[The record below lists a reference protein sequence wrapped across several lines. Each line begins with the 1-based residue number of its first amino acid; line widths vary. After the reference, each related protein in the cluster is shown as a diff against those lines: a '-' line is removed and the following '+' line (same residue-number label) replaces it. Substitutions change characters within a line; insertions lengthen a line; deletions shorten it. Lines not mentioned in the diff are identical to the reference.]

1 VIEGLCSRATL
12 AYSWHFPRE
21 GPDAQHDTDHSPDS
35 LKPSALAGLTDE
47 VLVGRARNKDVAA
60 FEELL
65 GRYEDKLY
73 RLAMRFVRNENDAQE
88 ILQDVFLSAWR
99 NLPGFEG
106 RAQFGSWMYRVT
118 VNAALMFLR
127 ARNRHPEVMLDD
139 IEPGTLHKVA
149 EQSVHGSSE
158 DWSQRPDEQFQSEEL
173 RRHIQTAV
181 DALPDGLRTSFWC
194 ATWKVFP
201 PRRRPICSACRCLR
215 SRHACTAPAWPCVR
229 PSGSTSRRR
238 AAQGCD
244 EHDVCPAVDLR
255 RGPAGRR
262 AQSGGGAQCA
272 C

>member
-1 VIEGLCSRATL
+1 M
-12 AYSWHFPRE
+12 P
-21 GPDAQHDTDHSPDS
+21 QHDTDHSPDGPAS
-35 LKPSALAGLTDE
+35 STLAGLTDE
-47 VLVGRARNKDVAA
+47 VLVGRARSKDVAA

-65 GRYEDKLY
+65 GRHEDKLY

-139 IEPGTLHKVA
+139 IEPGALHKAA

-158 DWSQRPDEQFQSEEL
+158 DWSQRPDEQLQSEEL

-181 DALPDGLRTSFWC
+181 DALPDGLRT
-194 ATWKVFP
+194 VFLV
-201 PRRRPICSACRCLR
+201 RDVEGLSTEE
-215 SRHACTAPAWPCVR
+215 TAEMLGL
-229 PSGSTSRRR
+229 SL
-238 AAQGCD
+238 
-244 EHDVCPAVDLR
+244 PAVKTRLHRARLALR
-255 RGPAGRR
+255 EAIGQYFAP
-262 AQSGGGAQCA
+262 
-272 C
+272 

>member
-1 VIEGLCSRATL
+1 MPQS
-12 AYSWHFPRE
+12 
-21 GPDAQHDTDHSPDS
+21 DTHHSPDGAN
-35 LKPSALAGLTDE
+35 PSALAGLTDE
-47 VLVGRARNKDVAA
+47 VLVARARGKDVAA

-65 GRYEDKLY
+65 GRYDDKLY

-139 IEPGTLHKVA
+139 VEPGVLNQAA
-149 EQSVHGSSE
+149 EHSVHASSE

-181 DALPDGLRTSFWC
+181 DALPDGLRT
-194 ATWKVFP
+194 VFLV
-201 PRRRPICSACRCLR
+201 RDVEGLSTEE
-215 SRHACTAPAWPCVR
+215 TAELLGL
-229 PSGSTSRRR
+229 SL
-238 AAQGCD
+238 
-244 EHDVCPAVDLR
+244 PAVKTRLHRARLALR
-255 RGPAGRR
+255 EAIGRYF
-262 AQSGGGAQCA
+262 AP
-272 C
+272 

>member
-1 VIEGLCSRATL
+1 MM
-12 AYSWHFPRE
+12 PRS
-21 GPDAQHDTDHSPDS
+21 DTDHSPDGA
-35 LKPSALAGLTDE
+35 KPSALAGLTDE
-47 VLVGRARNKDVAA
+47 VLVARARSKDVAA

-139 IEPGTLHKVA
+139 VEPAVLHKGA
-149 EQSVHGSSE
+149 EQSGHGSSE
-158 DWSQRPDEQFQSEEL
+158 DWSQRPDEQLRSEEL

-181 DALPDGLRTSFWC
+181 DALPDGLRT
-194 ATWKVFP
+194 VFLV
-201 PRRRPICSACRCLR
+201 RDVEGLSTEE
-215 SRHACTAPAWPCVR
+215 TAELLNL
-229 PSGSTSRRR
+229 SL
-238 AAQGCD
+238 
-244 EHDVCPAVDLR
+244 PAVKTRLHRARLALR
-255 RGPAGRR
+255 EAIGHYFAP
-262 AQSGGGAQCA
+262 
-272 C
+272 

>member
-1 VIEGLCSRATL
+1 MM
-12 AYSWHFPRE
+12 PRS
-21 GPDAQHDTDHSPDS
+21 DTDHSPDGA
-35 LKPSALAGLTDE
+35 KPSALAGLTDE
-47 VLVGRARNKDVAA
+47 VLVARARSKDVAA

-139 IEPGTLHKVA
+139 IEPGVLHKAA

-158 DWSQRPDEQFQSEEL
+158 DWSQRPDEQLQSEEL

-181 DALPDGLRTSFWC
+181 DALPDGLRT
-194 ATWKVFP
+194 VFLV
-201 PRRRPICSACRCLR
+201 RDVEGLSTEE
-215 SRHACTAPAWPCVR
+215 TAELL
-229 PSGSTSRRR
+229 SLSL
-238 AAQGCD
+238 
-244 EHDVCPAVDLR
+244 PAVKTRLHRARLALR
-255 RGPAGRR
+255 EAIGHYFAP
-262 AQSGGGAQCA
+262 
-272 C
+272 